1 MSETRTRRSG
11 GRSARQAL
19 RASPLADDVRPIR
32 AGMEG
37 GTYKPLSDADVLKIH
52 NAALTALETIGLA
65 DAPPSG
71 VKIHRCRCNP
81 GRRWPHSLPS
91 RAC

>member
-1 MSETRTRRSG
+1 MSEPRVRRAG

-19 RASPLADDVRPIR
+19 RAAPIAAEERSIR

-37 GTYKPLSDADVLKIH
+37 GTYKPLSDAEILRIH
-52 NAALTALETIGLA
+52 NAALNALENIGLA

-71 VKIHRCRCNP
+71 VKILTDV
-81 GRRWPHSLPS
+81 GAIL
-91 RAC
+91 